1 MSTRSTALPIAK
13 NVTEDTAK
21 PAVKTAVK
29 TNGQS
34 SGMLLSAFMLLLC
47 VNRGACSLDA
57 PSSAEANIK
66 EWPPMD
72 DRPQLDAVARRNIDD
87 SVAALIAHLG
97 SFGYHLTTEEMLALS
112 RRDKNGNV
120 EATFVLHGF
129 PVNALGSHGWI
140 RAGRLSQYARSSGML
155 RLMRSLI
162 LDVRLSMRQNSMIIS
177 AMQLGSLGLLEGGGR
192 FVRIDVSPVAARWDA
207 CRKKAHSKNFAS
219 VVAETGTTAVHCPH
233 GEPHPWRHQKPTMC
247 PVRPVRRSEAR
258 DGVPAGRRG
267 AGARQHRD

>member
-1 MSTRSTALPIAK
+1 MPKRMSTRSTALPIAK

-34 SGMLLSAFMLLLC
+34 SGMLSAFMLLLC

-129 PVNALGSHGWI
+129 PVNASQPWLDPSGKALAVRSQLWNVAAHAQSHLGCPTLNAAELDDHLGYA
-140 RAGRLSQYARSSGML
+140 AGFPRLARRWWTL
-155 RLMRSLI
+155 RPDRCLARCCSLGR
-162 LDVRLSMRQNSMIIS
+162 VPQEGTRQN
-177 AMQLGSLGLLEGGGR
+177 LCL
-192 FVRIDVSPVAARWDA
+192 
-207 CRKKAHSKNFAS
+207 CR
-219 VVAETGTTAVHCPH
+219 G
-233 GEPHPWRHQKPTMC
+233 
-247 PVRPVRRSEAR
+247 
-258 DGVPAGRRG
+258 
-267 AGARQHRD
+267 